1 MIILSDVTKQFGS
14 LTAVDRL
21 SLKIPQG
28 ELFSLLGP
36 NGAGKT
42 TTIKMLT
49 GLMAPDKGRIK
60 LDGYDISTTP
70 VAAKRI
76 TGYIPDAPYLYD
88 KLTGV
93 EFLTV
98 IGQLYGLP
106 TSVIRTKIAE
116 YRERLEMEDWFE
128 QQIEGYSRG
137 MKQRVTF
144 AAAMIHEPKILII
157 DEPMVGLDPRTGR
170 NMKQMMREKADRGVT
185 IFLSTHNLNVAEELS
200 DRIGIMH
207 RGKLLSVGTFDE
219 LKSSPDETLEELFIQ
234 LVEESAID
242 RLAPTH

>member
-1 MIILSDVTKQFGS
+1 MISLSNVTKRFGS
-14 LTAVDRL
+14 LTAVDHFTL
-21 SLKIPQG
+21 TVQAG

-49 GLMAPDKGRIK
+49 GLTAPDNGRIE
-60 LDGYDISTTP
+60 LNGYDILSHP
-70 VAAKRI
+70 VEAKKI
-76 TGYIPDAPYLYD
+76 TGYIPDAPYLYN

-98 IGQLYGLP
+98 IGQLYQLP
-106 TSVIRTKIAE
+106 AAVIRTKIAE
-116 YRERLEMEDWFE
+116 YRERLDMEDWFE

-137 MKQRVTF
+137 MKQRVAF

-170 NMKQMMREKADRGVT
+170 NMKQLMREKANRGTTV
-185 IFLSTHNLNVAEELS
+185 FLSTHNLNVAEELS
-200 DRIGIMH
+200 DRIGIVH

-219 LKSSPDETLEELFIQ
+219 LKSTPGETLEELFIQ
-234 LVEESAID
+234 LVEESAD
-242 RLAPTH
+242 DTPTAA